1 MEFLPYFL
9 SIYLYVGSMQ
19 LNEHVRMG
27 GMVGYVLN
35 VFHLW
40 PIHQLFHYRVF
51 LSGL

>member
-9 SIYLYVGSMQ
+9 SIYLYVGSME
-19 LNEHVRMG
+19 LNEYVRMG

-40 PIHQLFHYRVF
+40 PIHQLFQYYVF